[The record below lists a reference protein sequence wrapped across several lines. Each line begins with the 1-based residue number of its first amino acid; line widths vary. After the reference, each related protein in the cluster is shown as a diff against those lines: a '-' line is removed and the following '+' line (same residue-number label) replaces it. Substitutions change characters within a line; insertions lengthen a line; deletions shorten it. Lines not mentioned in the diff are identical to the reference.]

1 MTDHTEDADPEVAE
15 ADAPGG
21 IDRATYRRRSRRS
34 FLAFG
39 AAGLGGYLG
48 FRHIQNRP
56 EDDNIPDVVRRGLE
70 FNEAVWTAVG
80 SETLEAPT
88 YGLDEAEDLRVNGQ
102 LGLGDDFD
110 PATWE
115 LRIVGVD
122 GELID
127 VLDLEDVKAAG
138 TTRDL
143 VWEHKCIEG
152 WAERAHWTGVR
163 FRDLAAR
170 YYESAVPADT
180 PYVSLRTPDEGY
192 YVGLDREIAV
202 HSQTLLAWGLGGE
215 PLTLGHGA
223 PLRLAMPIT
232 YGIKQLKRIGT
243 IEFTDRRPDDYW
255 AERGY
260 DWHARF

>member
-1 MTDHTEDADPEVAE
+1 MTDELGREDRTSAE
-15 ADAPGG
+15 LGRDDG
-21 IDRATYRRRSRRS
+21 IDRDTYRRRSRRS

-39 AAGLGGYLG
+39 AAGVGGYLG
-48 FRHIQNRP
+48 FRHVQNRP

-70 FNEAVWTAVG
+70 FNEAVWSTVG

-88 YGLDEAEDLRVNGQ
+88 YDLSEAEDLRVNGL

-110 PATWE
+110 PASWS
-115 LRIVGVD
+115 LRVVGVD
-122 GELID
+122 GDVID
-127 VLDLEDVKAAG
+127 TLDLDAVQSSG
-138 TTRDL
+138 PTRDL

-170 YYESAVPADT
+170 YYGGAVPADT
-180 PYVSLRTPDEGY
+180 PYVALRTPDGGY

-202 HSQTLLAWGLGGE
+202 HSQTLLAWGLGGA
-215 PLTLGHGA
+215 PLTLDHGA